1 MGVHDVIVECERFS
15 LDLTDRCPHD
25 SCQYPS
31 GFRSRSGTTNSNLG
45 NCLFCVLLILLL
57 FTVFKLCYS
66 NLTLKYYL
74 KV

>member
-45 NCLFCVLLILLL
+45 NTAYYCFTNLQILI
-57 FTVFKLCYS
+57 FVP
-66 NLTLKYYL
+66 
-74 KV
+74 

>member
-31 GFRSRSGTTNSNLG
+31 GFRSRSGTTNSNIG
-45 NCLFCVLLILLL
+45 NYVI
-57 FTVFKLCYS
+57 S
-66 NLTLKYYL
+66 RGHI
-74 KV
+74 